1 MELKNIDNFA
11 ILLHNEANDEKSI
24 KGNILK
30 ISLRKQV
37 HFNWAK
43 VDEQN
48 TAILYNPDKAYLFNM
63 GANKKLKLIWKSE
76 EDFYIIDFSKN
87 TKGDILNYL
96 TFEET
101 KEGKIEGDIK
111 YFNLKKEFNRASK
124 VPLISSKLLDEQEP
138 YTYEHFTIYI
148 KNNIYEDAQN
158 EF

>member
-1 MELKNIDNFA
+1 MELKDTDRFA
-11 ILLHNEANDEKSI
+11 ILLCNEINDEKSI

-48 TAILYNPDKAYLFNM
+48 TAILYNPDKLYLFNM
-63 GANKKLKLIWKSE
+63 ASNKKLKFIWKSG
-76 EDFYIIDFSKN
+76 EDFFIIDFCKN
-87 TKGDILNYL
+87 TKGDIINYL

-111 YFNLKKEFNRASK
+111 YFNLKKEFNNVSK
-124 VPLISSKLLDEQEP
+124 VQLVSSQQLDEKEP
-138 YTYEHFTIYI
+138 YVYEHFKIYI
-148 KNNIYEDAQN
+148 KSKEQ
-158 EF
+158 